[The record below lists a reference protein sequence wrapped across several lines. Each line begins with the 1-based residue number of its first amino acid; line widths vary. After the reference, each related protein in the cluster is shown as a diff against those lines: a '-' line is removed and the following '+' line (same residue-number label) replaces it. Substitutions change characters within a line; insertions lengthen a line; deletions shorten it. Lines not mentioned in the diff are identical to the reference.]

1 MAESGSTSAQPR
13 LRDVITNLRPQ
24 VTFLWGGVAGVVVA
38 AIAVGA
44 LFFTGVF
51 TVNTAGLVSL
61 DSQKVELRIQLELE
75 DSSITTEV
83 ACPETIVAPI
93 GFSFVCM
100 VQTPEGYVS
109 QADVTI
115 TNVIGDINWN
125 LRTELPQDG

>member
-24 VTFLWGGVAGVVVA
+24 VTFLWGVVAGVVA
-38 AIAVGA
+38 AVIAVGA

-61 DSQKVELRIQLELE
+61 DSQKVALRIQVELE
-75 DSSITTEV
+75 ESGTTTEV

-93 GFSFVCM
+93 GFAFVCM
-100 VQTPEGYVS
+100 VQTPGGAVS
-109 QADVTI
+109 QAEVTI
-115 TNVIGDINWN
+115 TNVLGDINWY
-125 LRTELPQDG
+125 LRSELPQDG